1 MALIDRVYRCLQNSC
16 LTFSRSTVFSEVLLI
31 ASDDLQLLLFKAN
44 FVNGSGQEKAEQAIF
59 N

>member
-1 MALIDRVYRCLQNSC
+1 MDRVYWCLQNSC
-16 LTFSRSTVFSEVLLI
+16 LTFSRSTVFSEVLFI